1 MTTAGAALLVVLV
14 ISLGG
19 GLLLYVLV
27 RQEHEARELTDR
39 ETGER
44 MARRDREE

>member
-19 GLLLYVLV
+19 GLPLYVLV
-27 RQEHEARELTDR
+27 RQEHEAREVIDR
-39 ETGER
+39 ESGER
-44 MARRDREE
+44 MARRDTEE